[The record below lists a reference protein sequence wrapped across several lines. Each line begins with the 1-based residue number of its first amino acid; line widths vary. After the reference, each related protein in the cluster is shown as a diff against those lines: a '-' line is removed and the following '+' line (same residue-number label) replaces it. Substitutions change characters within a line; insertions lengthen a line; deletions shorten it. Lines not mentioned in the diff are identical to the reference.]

1 MSTIN
6 NGGPAFPVS
15 TGNPDEP
22 HQNGHSTAQ
31 FPGMTLRDYFAA
43 HSDIPL
49 EMAYEHAL
57 ARLGEEG
64 TYLGDVPVKEVLKSR
79 AILKMAEADAMIE
92 ARDA

>member
-6 NGGPAFPVS
+6 NGGPALPV
-15 TGNPDEP
+15 TE
-22 HQNGHSTAQ
+22 QNGAN
-31 FPGMTLRDYFAA
+31 FGGCGLTLRDYFAA

-64 TYLGDVPVKEVLKSR
+64 TYLGDVPVREVLKSR

-92 ARDA
+92 AREA